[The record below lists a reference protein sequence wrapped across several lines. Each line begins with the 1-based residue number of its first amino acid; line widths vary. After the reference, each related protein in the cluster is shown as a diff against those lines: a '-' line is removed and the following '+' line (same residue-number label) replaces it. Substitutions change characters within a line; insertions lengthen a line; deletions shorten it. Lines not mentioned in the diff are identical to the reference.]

1 MIEKPKETIRRLTE
15 IDKFTPAEAIVWLE
29 YIASNDENAML
40 DMLEHKT
47 DQFYKNFLT
56 LAKLGIQGGWH
67 KSNTPKPNEQ
77 ELFDGLVECN
87 LSGER
92 TVEIAYW
99 IAADSQI
106 GALFHQRIISFTLA
120 QHRMNDEAFE
130 SARRNLLEKVRGA
143 LYNVFF
149 DNKSKRKP
157 PAN

>member
-15 IDKFTPAEAIVWLE
+15 IDKFTPTDAIVWLE

-40 DMLEHKT
+40 DMIEHGM
-47 DQFYKNFLT
+47 DQFYKNLLT

-67 KSNTPKPNEQ
+67 KSHTPKPE
-77 ELFDGLVECN
+77 EKDLFVGLFECS

-106 GALFHQRIISFTLA
+106 DALFHQRNVSFTLA
-120 QHRMNDEAFE
+120 RRRINYEAYE
-130 SARRNLLEKVRGA
+130 RARRNLLEKIRGA
-143 LYNVFF
+143 LYNVLF
-149 DNKSKRKP
+149 DNKLKRKP